1 MGKVPLV
8 CGQKEGKKVEN
19 LELRLKCV
27 MEMLSLNFYLTLKWD
42 LSRLESLKMKNI
54 RSLTIGE

>member
-1 MGKVPLV
+1 MAKDPLV
-8 CGQKEGKKVEN
+8 CGQKERKKLEN

-42 LSRLESLKMKNI
+42 LSRLEFLRIRNI
-54 RSLTIGE
+54 KSLTTGE

>member
-1 MGKVPLV
+1 MEKVPLV
-8 CGQKEGKKVEN
+8 CGQKERKKVEN

>member
-27 MEMLSLNFYLTLKWD
+27 MEMSSLNFYVTLKWD
-42 LSRLESLKMKNI
+42 LSQSEFLRIRNI
-54 RSLTIGE
+54 RSLITGE

>member
-42 LSRLESLKMKNI
+42 LSRLEFLRIRNI
-54 RSLTIGE
+54 RSLIIGE

>member
-42 LSRLESLKMKNI
+42 LSRLEFLRIRNI
-54 RSLTIGE
+54 RSLITGE

>member
-19 LELRLKCV
+19 LELRLKCE